1 MFFFSFSPD
10 FFFFLFS
17 AHTIGRQ
24 FVSSLVS
31 EQDEDI
37 ARAMWHIGF
46 TVTHCRFEATDPDSD
61 EVVLSKILQVLLA
74 CVRGAAGRLIT
85 DDMVCEMVQTCYRM
99 AFQGRLS
106 ELLRKTAEQT
116 LLQVLLVVFARY
128 GEYDAER
135 ASAERASAALAAAAD
150 AATASTA
157 TDASQTGAAAA
168 AAAAADD
175 AQFVNSRGVV
185 FERDPSSGSGDE
197 GSAGAAA
204 AGGAIATPPASKLRP
219 YGIACLERLF
229 DWLCSLVRPGSAND
243 GNPEVRALGLY
254 LINSLLEHRGMSMQR
269 FPSLLAQIQDA
280 VSHCLLQTL
289 LAEEL
294 GVLTLTLRIVFNL
307 FSSMKQHLKPQLEL
321 LLRTMVALVAR
332 HQSAYEHQ
340 EVVLESFSE
349 LCRMPSFGVDLYVNY
364 DCDMHCTNLFH
375 DLCKFFYKNSFP
387 ASGALYTIH
396 LLSLDCLLALLQSI
410 EQRSGAAAVPGLPSL
425 ESLADMQ
432 RAKALLTA
440 GAEELNKDLKSG
452 VQYLLDRG
460 LVEPDPAA
468 PDQPLP
474 ASMAKFL
481 RTAPQLSPGAIG
493 DYIGRNKPLNI
504 AVLDAY
510 VETFV
515 PVMAREGFM
524 GGLRAFMESFRVPGE
539 AHVISR
545 VLETFAKHF
554 FAHGLN
560 ARDFADVDSV
570 YVLAYSTVM
579 LNVDQHSDRVKKRMV
594 EASFVQNNRKL
605 NGGGNFPLELQQAI
619 YNSIHAVELRVPEE
633 SSLELVLR
641 ARDPA
646 AQAPADEAHAIF
658 AAGTV
663 PQRIWTDL
671 IRRSARHQPFVDVRG
686 APTYDS
692 ELFAVLWRPLVAALS
707 VIYDTASDG
716 PILVKSA
723 AGFELCA
730 RSGARFRLSD
740 AVDAAVVALCKFS
753 TLFAPP
759 NGTVFDSA
767 PPSAASG
774 SAGSAALTSSAGALP
789 AHHIAHRPR
798 TLSTPTGHVASS
810 ASGAAS
816 ALEYGASTTENP
828 HVVHGAEHHS
838 QSALQAAAVRF
849 GRDAKARLAALHAM
863 RTAAATARSL
873 REAWRAVVLVVAR
886 LNSMELLPV
895 DVLALPPLY
904 GAGDVTPAK
913 LYRKPV
919 QKKPAAS
926 GSLLSYWFG
935 SGSSAPPAAT
945 QPAPLS
951 RQTIAALTEA
961 KRAVDRLPLKR
972 LLTSTVDLSDE
983 SLQYLLRTL
992 VVLAVA
998 PQPAQDDFPLQ
1009 DETPAATTSV
1019 PTAAAAATVLAASDD
1034 GSAAAAAATTTTD
1047 DDAGKQRALEVE
1059 RRVDVSALPG
1069 ALCVDLLARLLLDNR
1084 ARVARLGLWAV
1095 ARERL
1100 VSSLAEARRA
1110 SPLSLRTLESLFLLV
1125 AELAPSGDGGMA
1137 EELVTSLGALL
1148 KLDERVA
1155 QQFGEHVICGVRV
1168 VLERT
1173 STVLR
1178 SAASWETLLSLIA
1191 GSADAARAAP
1201 IGFATLV
1208 RIVDS
1213 ESLVT
1218 SDSFAFVERAA
1229 FAFARSGAV
1238 ESAMS
1243 IKALE
1248 CLYRL
1253 HCRVRHVLALRD
1265 RVANPASL
1273 ALRNEAWR
1281 SYWLPLLRHLCAVC
1295 TDSRTDVR
1303 NAAMM
1308 ILQRTLLG
1316 EDLLAL
1322 GPEGWYAC
1330 FAEVLFPL
1338 SDVLLQSSSPPPPAA
1353 KDADASAATAADG
1366 GQSSAP
1372 QLSTE
1377 KVASSSFL
1385 FSPVLAAVTGIQPGE
1400 RPMQQ
1405 WRASSTGSAG
1415 EGARGD
1421 PLEETRLR
1429 ASALLCKIFLH
1440 YASTIRPSP
1449 EFNALWTSVLRYIER
1464 YMQADNSEL
1473 LAEAVPESLKNILLV
1488 MSDSGVLRESSS
1500 ATDDFGLWK
1509 LTWTT
1514 ISRFCPRLT
1523 PSQLGIGSDA
1533 VVAPIVAVAVSGA
1546 AIANDALTKPNLP
1559 QQPVDQQQQQP
1570 HTEQTPVQQE
1580 QQQEQQQQ
1588 QQPAVAAAAAV
1599 AVPVQLAAPLVQV
1612 QTSLV
1617 QQAGA
1622 ARPGAP
1628 AHFASR
1634 VVTQLNTSV

>member
-1 MFFFSFSPD
+1 
-10 FFFFLFS
+10 
-17 AHTIGRQ
+17 
-24 FVSSLVS
+24 
-31 EQDEDI
+31 
-37 ARAMWHIGF
+37 
-46 TVTHCRFEATDPDSD
+46 
-61 EVVLSKILQVLLA
+61 
-74 CVRGAAGRLIT
+74 
-85 DDMVCEMVQTCYRM
+85 
-99 AFQGRLS
+99 
-106 ELLRKTAEQT
+106 
-116 LLQVLLVVFARY
+116 
-128 GEYDAER
+128 
-135 ASAERASAALAAAAD
+135 
-150 AATASTA
+150 
-157 TDASQTGAAAA
+157 
-168 AAAAADD
+168 
-175 AQFVNSRGVV
+175 
-185 FERDPSSGSGDE
+185 
-197 GSAGAAA
+197 
-204 AGGAIATPPASKLRP
+204 
-219 YGIACLERLF
+219 
-229 DWLCSLVRPGSAND
+229 
-243 GNPEVRALGLY
+243 
-254 LINSLLEHRGMSMQR
+254 
-269 FPSLLAQIQDA
+269 
-280 VSHCLLQTL
+280 
-289 LAEEL
+289 
-294 GVLTLTLRIVFNL
+294 
-307 FSSMKQHLKPQLEL
+307 
-321 LLRTMVALVAR
+321 
-332 HQSAYEHQ
+332 
-340 EVVLESFSE
+340 
-349 LCRMPSFGVDLYVNY
+349 
-364 DCDMHCTNLFH
+364 
-375 DLCKFFYKNSFP
+375 
-387 ASGALYTIH
+387 
-396 LLSLDCLLALLQSI
+396 
-410 EQRSGAAAVPGLPSL
+410 
-425 ESLADMQ
+425 
-432 RAKALLTA
+432 
-440 GAEELNKDLKSG
+440 
-452 VQYLLDRG
+452 
-460 LVEPDPAA
+460 
-468 PDQPLP
+468 
-474 ASMAKFL
+474 
-481 RTAPQLSPGAIG
+481 
-493 DYIGRNKPLNI
+493 
-504 AVLDAY
+504 
-510 VETFV
+510 
-515 PVMAREGFM
+515 
-524 GGLRAFMESFRVPGE
+524 
-539 AHVISR
+539 
-545 VLETFAKHF
+545 
-554 FAHGLN
+554 
-560 ARDFADVDSV
+560 
-570 YVLAYSTVM
+570 
-579 LNVDQHSDRVKKRMV
+579 
-594 EASFVQNNRKL
+594 
-605 NGGGNFPLELQQAI
+605 
-619 YNSIHAVELRVPEE
+619 
-633 SSLELVLR
+633 
-641 ARDPA
+641 
-646 AQAPADEAHAIF
+646 
-658 AAGTV
+658 
-663 PQRIWTDL
+663 
-671 IRRSARHQPFVDVRG
+671 
-686 APTYDS
+686 
-692 ELFAVLWRPLVAALS
+692 
-707 VIYDTASDG
+707 
-716 PILVKSA
+716 
-723 AGFELCA
+723 
-730 RSGARFRLSD
+730 
-740 AVDAAVVALCKFS
+740 
-753 TLFAPP
+753 
-759 NGTVFDSA
+759 
-767 PPSAASG
+767 
-774 SAGSAALTSSAGALP
+774 
-789 AHHIAHRPR
+789 
-798 TLSTPTGHVASS
+798 
-810 ASGAAS
+810 
-816 ALEYGASTTENP
+816 
-828 HVVHGAEHHS
+828 
-838 QSALQAAAVRF
+838 
-849 GRDAKARLAALHAM
+849 
-863 RTAAATARSL
+863 
-873 REAWRAVVLVVAR
+873 
-886 LNSMELLPV
+886 
-895 DVLALPPLY
+895 
-904 GAGDVTPAK
+904 
-913 LYRKPV
+913 
-919 QKKPAAS
+919 
-926 GSLLSYWFG
+926 
-935 SGSSAPPAAT
+935 
-945 QPAPLS
+945 
-951 RQTIAALTEA
+951 
-961 KRAVDRLPLKR
+961 
-972 LLTSTVDLSDE
+972 
-983 SLQYLLRTL
+983 
-992 VVLAVA
+992 
-998 PQPAQDDFPLQ
+998 
-1009 DETPAATTSV
+1009 
-1019 PTAAAAATVLAASDD
+1019 
-1034 GSAAAAAATTTTD
+1034 
-1047 DDAGKQRALEVE
+1047 
-1059 RRVDVSALPG
+1059 
-1069 ALCVDLLARLLLDNR
+1069 
-1084 ARVARLGLWAV
+1084 
-1095 ARERL
+1095 
-1100 VSSLAEARRA
+1100 
-1110 SPLSLRTLESLFLLV
+1110 
-1125 AELAPSGDGGMA
+1125 MA

-1509 LTWTT
+1509 LTWPT

-1559 QQPVDQQQQQP
+1559 QQPVDQQQQQQQQQQQ

>member
-1 MFFFSFSPD
+1 LFFFSF
-10 FFFFLFS
+10 FLQIFS
-17 AHTIGRQ
+17 AAHNFALALQ

-128 GEYDAER
+128 GEYDADR

-157 TDASQTGAAAA
+157 ADASQTGGAATAAAA
-168 AAAAADD
+168 AAAATATDD

-204 AGGAIATPPASKLRP
+204 AGGAVATPPASKLRP

-474 ASMAKFL
+474 ASMATFL

-619 YNSIHAVELRVPEE
+619 YNAIHAVELRVPEE

-810 ASGAAS
+810 ASAAS

-886 LNSMELLPV
+886 LNSMELLPA

-1009 DETPAATTSV
+1009 DETPAATSV
-1019 PTAAAAATVLAASDD
+1019 PAAAAALAASDD
-1034 GSAAAAAATTTTD
+1034 GSAAAAAAATTD

-1191 GSADAARAAP
+1191 GSADVARAAP

-1338 SDVLLQSSSPPPPAA
+1338 SDVLLQSSSSSSSSPAAAAA
-1353 KDADASAATAADG
+1353 KDADASAATAALADG

-1559 QQPVDQQQQQP
+1559 QQPVDQQ
-1570 HTEQTPVQQE
+1570 HTEQTPAQQE
-1580 QQQEQQQQ
+1580 QE
-1588 QQPAVAAAAAV
+1588 QQPAAAAAAAV
-1599 AVPVQLAAPLVQV
+1599 SVPVQLAAPLVQV